1 MTTPL
6 RGDAPR
12 VATRTVTVDTERARE
27 GDDPVSID
35 IGAKARTAPY
45 TDDDRYAL
53 AY

>member
-1 MTTPL
+1 MTTPT

-12 VATRTVTVDTERARE
+12 AATPTVTVDTARAHE
-27 GDDPVSID
+27 GDDPVSTD
-35 IGAKARTAPY
+35 IGYTAPY